1 LDIVKKIVNPR
12 LHDKVEIVSAGV
24 DTTIFKPAY
33 EEGEDI
39 KRKYHLKD
47 KKVVVYVGAT
57 SAWHG
62 GEDLI
67 DAAV

>member
-1 LDIVKKIVNPR
+1 M
-12 LHDKVEIVSAGV
+12 